1 MIRRTPRSTRTDTLF
16 PYTTLFRSRRQLERG
31 KRVVELLKQ
40 PQYQP
45 LQVWELGVTLFAVNN
60 GYLDD
65 LEVEQILSFEK
76 ALKDYLKSK
85 HEGLVQRIEESK
97 ELSKDEE
104 AELKAAVQE
113 FKKHEIGRAT
123 GRERGCKDG

>member
-85 HEGLVQRIEESK
+85 HEGLVQRIEDRSEERRVGK
-97 ELSKDEE
+97 ECVSPC
-104 AELKAAVQE
+104 
-113 FKKHEIGRAT
+113 RS
-123 GRERGCKDG
+123 RW